1 VQKIV
6 APRLARHGKEPPGRA
21 PSSLPLLAA
30 NTPYNVAC
38 SSIPG
43 FVPLHRMRLPL
54 LLAACLLILS
64 SLPAFGGETAS
75 ADPAADFQ
83 MAQRHFVGF
92 GVARNDWQAL
102 FYLKRAAEGGHAEAQ
117 FTLGNYLHM
126 YAYDIRG
133 AAKWWR
139 RAAAQGHSGAAANLA
154 EALAAG
160 WIAPEPGD
168 DPKAQP
174 PAAAAPQAAATP
186 SGDLPDVARAL
197 TEDAGWRALGDDAAS
212 LQVFAS
218 SSEAEVRALAARHTW
233 KRPLALLS
241 FERAGQRW
249 YALLYGQFPSAAA
262 ASQALGEVPAALH
275 AARPWA
281 RRLGE
286 IRRLARPLPASE
298 AR

>member
-1 VQKIV
+1 M
-6 APRLARHGKEPPGRA
+6 ARTATVVR
-21 PSSLPLLAA
+21 SLAA
-30 NTPYNVAC
+30 SAVPQLTVNTPYNVAC

-43 FVPLHRMRLPL
+43 FVPLHRMRFPL
-54 LLAACLLILS
+54 FLAACLLILP
-64 SLPAFGGETAS
+64 SLPVFGGEAAA

-102 FYLKRAAEGGHAEAQ
+102 FYLKRAAEGGHVEAQ
-117 FTLGNYLHM
+117 YTLGNYLHL

-133 AAKWWR
+133 AAQWWR

-168 DPKAQP
+168 DPKAKP
-174 PAAAAPQAAATP
+174 PAAAAPLAAAAP
-186 SGDLPDVARAL
+186 SGALPDVARAL
-197 TEDAGWRALGDDAAS
+197 TEDAAWRVLGDEAAS

-218 SSEAEVRALAARHTW
+218 SSEAEVRALAARHAW
-233 KRPLALLS
+233 KRPLALLA

-262 ASQALGEVPAALH
+262 ASQAVGEVPAALH
-275 AARPWA
+275 SARPWA
-281 RRLGE
+281 RRLGD
-286 IRRLARPLPASE
+286 IRRLARPLPAPA

>member
-1 VQKIV
+1 
-6 APRLARHGKEPPGRA
+6 
-21 PSSLPLLAA
+21 
-30 NTPYNVAC
+30 
-38 SSIPG
+38 
-43 FVPLHRMRLPL
+43 MRFPL
-54 LLAACLLILS
+54 LLAACLLILPP
-64 SLPAFGGETAS
+64 LPVFGGETAA

-83 MAQRHFVGF
+83 LAQRHFVGF

-133 AAKWWR
+133 AAQWWR
-139 RAAAQGHSGAAANLA
+139 RAAAQGHAGAAANLA

-168 DPKAQP
+168 ERKARP
-174 PAAAAPQAAATP
+174 PAAAAPVAAAVPTA
-186 SGDLPDVARAL
+186 DLLDVARAL
-197 TEDAGWRALGDDAAS
+197 TEDAGWRALGDEAAS

-218 SSEAEVRALAARHTW
+218 SSEAEVRALAARYRW
-233 KRPLALLS
+233 QRPVALLA
-241 FERAGQRW
+241 FERGGQRW
-249 YALLYGQFPSAAA
+249 YTLLYGQFPSAAA

-286 IRRLARPLPASE
+286 IRRLARPLPAPE
-298 AR
+298 AP